1 MSAAIGGGLLMG
13 LGGILLML
21 GIISLQIA
29 SARPNGWLVSAGVM
43 GSFLAAAVL
52 AALLLFV
59 GFTIAGLNL

>member
-29 SARPNGWLVSAGVM
+29 SARPNNWLVSVGVM
-43 GSFLAAAVL
+43 GSFLAAAAL

-59 GFTIAGLNL
+59 GFTVAGLNL

>member
-29 SARPNGWLVSAGVM
+29 SARPNNWLVSVALTSM
-43 GSFLAAAVL
+43 AAAVL
-52 AALLLFV
+52 AGLLLTI

>member
-29 SARPNGWLVSAGVM
+29 SARPNTWLVSVGVM
-43 GSFLAAAVL
+43 GLFLAAALL
-52 AALLLFV
+52 AGMLLFV

>member
-29 SARPNGWLVSAGVM
+29 STRPNNWLVSVGVM
-43 GSFLAAAVL
+43 GSFLAAALL
-52 AALLLFV
+52 AGMLLFV

>member
-29 SARPNGWLVSAGVM
+29 SARPNNWLVSVGVM
-43 GSFLAAAVL
+43 ASFLAAAVL
-52 AALLLFV
+52 AGLLLTI

>member
-29 SARPNGWLVSAGVM
+29 STRPNSWLVSVGVM
-43 GSFLAAAVL
+43 GRFWLRPC
-52 AALLLFV
+52 LLRCC
-59 GFTIAGLNL
+59 

>member
-29 SARPNGWLVSAGVM
+29 STRANSWLVSAGVM
-43 GSFLAAAVL
+43 GAFLAAALL

-59 GFTIAGLNL
+59 GFTVAGLNL